1 VSTRLV
7 TIRHGPT
14 IRTTREG
21 ATMSDWK
28 FETKQIHS
36 GAAPD
41 PVTNARATPIYKTTS
56 YVFNSADHAKNLF
69 ALAEFGNIYTRLMNP
84 TTDVVEQR
92 LAALEGGTA
101 ALATASGSAAIT
113 YAVLN
118 IAQAGDHIVSSSSIY
133 GGTYNLFKYT
143 LAKLGIEVTFVEN
156 QDDPDEWR
164 RAIRPTTKL
173 LFAETIGNPR
183 INVLDIRLVADVAHA
198 AEVPLIVDNTIAT
211 PYLIRPF
218 EHGADIVVHS
228 ATKFLGGHGTVIAG
242 VIIDGGTFPWSTLA
256 DKFPGLTEP
265 DPSYHGASYTG
276 VLGDAIAYVI
286 KARVTLLRD
295 TGAAL
300 SPDSA
305 FTLLQGIE
313 TLSLRLERHTQNAQA
328 VAEWLEE
335 HPDVASVNY
344 SGLPSSPWYAA
355 ANRYAPQGVG
365 AVLSFEL
372 KGGVDAGRALVEN
385 VTLFSHLANIG
396 DVRSLIIHPASTTHS
411 QLTPE
416 QQLTTGVTPGLVR
429 LSVGLENVDDITA
442 DLEQGFAA
450 ARAAVQANAAV

>member
-1 VSTRLV
+1 
-7 TIRHGPT
+7 
-14 IRTTREG
+14 
-21 ATMSDWK
+21 MSDWK
-28 FETKQIHS
+28 FETNQVHA
-36 GAAPD
+36 GAKAD
-41 PVTNARATPIYKTTS
+41 PTTNARATPIYKTTS
-56 YVFNSADHAKNLF
+56 YVFNSTAHAQNLF

-92 LAALEGGTA
+92 IAALEGGTA
-101 ALATASGSAAIT
+101 ALAVASGSSAIT

-118 IAQAGDHIVSSSSIY
+118 IAQAGDHIGSSSSIY

-143 LAKLGIEVTFVEN
+143 LSKLGIEVTFVED
-156 QDDPDEWR
+156 QDDAAEW
-164 RAIRPTTKL
+164 AAAVRPNTKL
-173 LFAETIGNPR
+173 FFAETIGNPR
-183 INVLDIRLVADVAHA
+183 INVLDIEKVAAIAH
-198 AEVPLIVDNTIAT
+198 ENELPLIVDNTIAT

-242 VIIDGGTFPWSTLA
+242 LIVDGGKFAWSQHV

-265 DPSYHGASYTG
+265 DPSYHGASYTT
-276 VLGDAIAYVI
+276 VLGDGIAYII

-295 TGAAL
+295 TGAAI
-300 SPDSA
+300 SPDTSFA
-305 FTLLQGIE
+305 LIQGIE
-313 TLSLRLERHTQNAQA
+313 TLSLRIERHVQNAQA
-328 VAEWLEE
+328 IAEWLEA
-335 HPDVASVNY
+335 HDDVASVNY

-355 ANRYAPQGVG
+355 ANKYAPLGVG

-372 KGGVDAGRALVEN
+372 KGGVDAGRSLVES
-385 VTLFSHLANIG
+385 VELFSHLANIG

-429 LSVGLENVDDITA
+429 LSVGIENIDDLKA
-442 DLEQGFAA
+442 DLEAGFAA
-450 ARAAVQANAAV
+450 ARATAAQNATA

>member
-1 VSTRLV
+1 
-7 TIRHGPT
+7 
-14 IRTTREG
+14 
-21 ATMSDWK
+21 MSDWK

-69 ALAEFGNIYTRLMNP
+69 ALAEFGNIYTRINNP
-84 TTDVVEQR
+84 TQAVIEER
-92 LAALEGGTA
+92 IAALEGGTA

-118 IAQAGDHIVSSSSIY
+118 IAGSGDHIVSSSSIY

-143 LAKLGIEVTFVEN
+143 FAKLGIEVTFVEN
-156 QDDPDEWR
+156 QDDAEEWKA
-164 RAIRPTTKL
+164 AIRPNTKL

-183 INVLDIRLVADVAHA
+183 INILDIEKVAEVAHRDDL
-198 AEVPLIVDNTIAT
+198 PLIVDNTIAT

-218 EHGADIVVHS
+218 EFGADIVVHS

-242 VIIDGGTFPWSTLA
+242 VIVDGGRFPWSQHV

-265 DPSYHGASYTG
+265 DPSYHGASYTA

-286 KARVTLLRD
+286 KARVQLLRD

-305 FTLLQGIE
+305 FSLIQGVE
-313 TLSLRLERHTQNAQA
+313 TLSLRIERHVENAQA
-328 VAEWLEE
+328 VAEWLDA

-344 SGLPSSPWYAA
+344 SGLPSSPWFEIA
-355 ANRYAPQGVG
+355 RKYAPKGVG

-385 VTLFSHLANIG
+385 VKLFSHLANIG

-429 LSVGLENVDDITA
+429 LSVGLENIDDLTA
-442 DLEQGFAA
+442 DLEAGFAA
-450 ARAAVQANAAV
+450 ARKVSAANANA